1 MISRQRDHIYINNRS
16 GLNIKP
22 WETSMLMSAQEEG
35 L

>member
-16 GLNIKP
+16 ELNVKP
-22 WETSMLMSAQEEG
+22 WETPMLMSAQEEA